1 MYPANAYNIRQA
13 NDDDWA
19 SLDRLAELDS
29 QRGLSGPALV
39 AEIGGDPAAAISLT
53 DGRVIADPFQQTAVA
68 RQLLHMRVR
77 GLQAH
82 SRTPSLTERIRKAM
96 APFRARTSDL

>member
-13 NDDDWA
+13 SDDDWP
-19 SLDRLAELDS
+19 SLNRLAGLDS
-29 QRGLSGPALV
+29 QRGLTGPALV

-53 DGRVIADPFQQTAVA
+53 DGRVIADPFQHTAVA

-77 GLQAH
+77 ALHAH

-96 APFRARTSDL
+96 APFRARTSDV

>member
-19 SLDRLAELDS
+19 LDRLAELDS

-68 RQLLHMRVR
+68 RQLLLMRVR